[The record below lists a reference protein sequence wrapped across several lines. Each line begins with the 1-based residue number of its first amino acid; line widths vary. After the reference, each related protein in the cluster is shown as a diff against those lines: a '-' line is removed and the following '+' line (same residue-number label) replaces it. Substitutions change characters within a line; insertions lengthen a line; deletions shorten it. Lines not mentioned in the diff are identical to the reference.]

1 MITIKELREKQE
13 YKTIAYMICAL
24 AEMCAGEPLIV
35 IDKLTDYLWDDNEAE
50 QIEKY
55 IKPV

>member
-1 MITIKELREKQE
+1 
-13 YKTIAYMICAL
+13 MICAL